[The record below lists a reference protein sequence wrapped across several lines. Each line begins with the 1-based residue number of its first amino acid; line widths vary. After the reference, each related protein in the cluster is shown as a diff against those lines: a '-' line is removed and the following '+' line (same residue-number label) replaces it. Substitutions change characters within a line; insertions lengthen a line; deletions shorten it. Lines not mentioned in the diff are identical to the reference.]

1 MEKKESEMQLTMPLE
16 MPEVDQEKLIF
27 ELEKILEET
36 VREALKEQYGELK
49 ARFEKEKRK
58 VALSRSFWRKTAII
72 EGAVILG
79 AGLTG
84 IMVWKQLY

>member
-1 MEKKESEMQLTMPLE
+1 MPSE
-16 MPEVDQEKLIF
+16 MPEADEEKLIF

-36 VREALKEQYGELK
+36 VREALKEQDVELK
-49 ARFEKEKRK
+49 ARFEKESRR
-58 VALSRSFWRKTAII
+58 LSSSRSFWRKTAII

-84 IMVWKQLY
+84 IIVWKQLY